1 MTILPKKKQPKD
13 KSDSD
18 SASER
23 APHSPGGVVQGEG
36 RTGTRHVGLPGSPSS
51 VPPRWG
57 SPPPVDPVHDPG
69 PCRYE
74 DAAVGVAGLGT
85 NKRRLRDRDRSP
97 PTHRNSRKQRHDGGS
112 RGGSS
117 CLASASGTH
126 SYARL
131 NGLRTVAGTTVSDA
145 RACSSQM
152 ASEEHTGY
160 NSEDESVPRLRDPNL
175 EEVLL
180 GSRKMRMCRC
190 LDTRLGLGIGI
201 WLGLAL
207 GLILEL
213 VT

>member
-23 APHSPGGVVQGEG
+23 GPHSPTGGVQGDG
-36 RTGTRHVGLPGSPSS
+36 RTAPRHAGLPGSPSS

-74 DAAVGVAGLGT
+74 DTSVGVGALGT

-97 PTHRNSRKQRHDGGS
+97 PSHRNSRKQRHDGGAGV
-112 RGGSS
+112 RGGCSGTS
-117 CLASASGTH
+117 CMASTSGTH

-131 NGLRTVAGTTVSDA
+131 SGLRGAAAGPAVSDA

-152 ASEEHTGY
+152 ASEEHSGY
-160 NSEDESVPRLRDPNL
+160 NSEDETVPQLRDPNL
-175 EEVLL
+175 EEVVADLSL
-180 GSRKMRMCRC
+180 
-190 LDTRLGLGIGI
+190 
-201 WLGLAL
+201 
-207 GLILEL
+207 
-213 VT
+213 